1 MRLPTQRLGLNYSK
15 LSTFAYDC
23 SEGNLNQGSSFN
35 LCFLFCFHL
44 CLAMCLSVPVR
55 GQNPLTK
62 VPRPAPPQVDSHKAR
77 FPPYLISSIEF
88 SPTESNQ
95 LVRRIKTLG
104 PHSILHQLS
113 MSLWGDFQWGIHV
126 NFQLK
131 IHVNFQTA
139 EMNTSLSTANWI
151 FNWKGNAATGN

>member
-1 MRLPTQRLGLNYSK
+1 MIVVREILTREAVSIFAFSFV
-15 LSTFAYDC
+15 STFVWQC
-23 SEGNLNQGSSFN
+23 V
-35 LCFLFCFHL
+35 FLSL
-44 CLAMCLSVPVR
+44 WGDRIPWQRS
-55 GQNPLTK
+55 
-62 VPRPAPPQVDSHKAR
+62 PAPPQVDSHKAR